1 MMNRHVRIR
10 RLPKIMLALLFGIIA
25 SIAAAGMIAW
35 MVHALGVQA
44 SWLFALVSLPP
55 GIALGLLIA
64 IPLSEQLLVGAED
77 THQEGEANG
86 VPGEPPQAGARD
98 RWHVLSF

>member
-55 GIALGLLIA
+55 GIALGADDESRCTDHCNRSLVA
-64 IPLSEQLLVGAED
+64 QRGKAGWGSAPLAMRVNQ
-77 THQEGEANG
+77 
-86 VPGEPPQAGARD
+86 
-98 RWHVLSF
+98 F

>member
-1 MMNRHVRIR
+1 
-10 RLPKIMLALLFGIIA
+10 MLALLFSLIA

-64 IPLSEQLLVGAED
+64 LPLSEQLLAGAED
-77 THQEGEANG
+77 THLRRGTEA
-86 VPGEPPQAGARD
+86 D
-98 RWHVLSF
+98 R

>member
-64 IPLSEQLLVGAED
+64 VPL
-77 THQEGEANG
+77 
-86 VPGEPPQAGARD
+86 PQV
-98 RWHVLSF
+98 W